1 MNKATWFAVMLML
14 SSGAYAEQGGFE
26 QGKTPPP
33 QQKEDAGYKGSE
45 DTAETPVSLIKD
57 FRQGGYVTLEGY
69 IVKKVGGD
77 TYQFRDSTGTV
88 SIDAPASTF
97 KGKTYSAEDKV
108 RVSGKVFGKGE
119 SAHLKVSRIDEP

>member
-1 MNKATWFAVMLML
+1 MKKIAWVAVLLPL
-14 SSGAYAEQGGFE
+14 SLGVYAETGGYE
-26 QGKTPPP
+26 TGKTPPS

-45 DTAETPVSLIKD
+45 DTAETPVKLIKD
-57 FRQGGYVTLEGY
+57 FRQGGYATLEGY
-69 IVKKVGGD
+69 IVKKVNGD
-77 TYQFRDSTGTV
+77 TYQFRDSSGTV
-88 SIDAPASTF
+88 IIDAPASTF